1 MILIQFMKVPTT
13 NYEYYC
19 TTTYIH
25 TWIHVT
31 PQLIPLPTTTTFDH
45 DANSMYKAGRD
56 QDAIQVIQQE
66 MHLSGK
72 PSKWRDANYY
82 YTLKLAKEQHTN
94 WSKYTVLAGD
104 FNWERKEYQD
114 PYALQ
119 QNPTFVDI
127 GQATETPPR

>member
-1 MILIQFMKVPTT
+1 M
-13 NYEYYC
+13 
-19 TTTYIH
+19 
-25 TWIHVT
+25 
-31 PQLIPLPTTTTFDH
+31 PLLTAATHNLFDH
-45 DANSMYKAGRD
+45 DANSMYLAGRD
-56 QDAIQVIQQE
+56 QDAIEVIQQE

-94 WSKYTVLAGD
+94 WSQYTVYAGD
-104 FNWERKEYQD
+104 FNWERKEYHD

-127 GQATETPPR
+127 GQAKETPPR